1 MTEERCLLSFLIAQA
16 LLAIPRVGS
25 CGWYGLKSFLS
36 AVAIIVATAAAQPA
50 GMAVEVLTW
59 PARREDIEWPR
70 HTYGRY

>member
-1 MTEERCLLSFLIAQA
+1 MFTIIFNRPSS
-16 LLAIPRVGS
+16 VGHSPGGFS

-70 HTYGRY
+70 HTYG